1 MISFRFFYISM
12 SMILLFFGIGL
23 IVGSIIGSEWLN
35 NSYQSA
41 LNSLE
46 DKITDLTHEK
56 KKLEKD
62 YSNLNHQN
70 ENLLQSII
78 SLYKKHYSPQLEGR
92 SGVLLTKSAIN
103 ALWLNGLQEIGLKI
117 EPIDSIERIQTA
129 NSDFIVLEKPSD
141 EWYSYLVAHKIKT
154 PMVIIGEREVPA
166 EFQSHAIYFSEDVY
180 AVDRWSSF
188 LDGIQ
193 ILLSN
198 RDEYET
204 FHHHSSL
211 Q

>member
-35 NSYQSA
+35 DSYQST

-46 DKITDLTHEK
+46 DKISDLTHEK

-70 ENLLQSII
+70 ENLLQSLI
-78 SLYKKHYSPQLEGR
+78 SLYKKHYSSQLEGR
-92 SGVLLTKSAIN
+92 SGVLLTESAIN

-117 EPIDSIERIQTA
+117 KPINSIESIQTVS
-129 NSDFIVLEKPSD
+129 SDFIVLEKPSR
-141 EWYSYLVAHKIKT
+141 EWYSYLVAHNIKT
-154 PMVIIGEREVPA
+154 PMVIIGESDVPA

-180 AVDRWSSF
+180 AVDKWSSF
-188 LDGIQ
+188 LEGIQ

-204 FHHHSSL
+204 FHHHSSF